1 MNKYPMSNPSA
12 DIFYD
17 PNAIFHAD
25 GPLDPLFM
33 LDAVQT
39 VMQAMP
45 LDTGEPEAAEQ
56 RHAHAALTALAATN
70 PREPIEVMLAVQ
82 AICAY
87 HAASACWRI
96 GMNLRHPRAD
106 STRHISAAATAARTF
121 DTMLRAIERRQAKPL
136 SVPVGRPAPRIWPKD
151 RFSEI
156 LDGLEARISRHDEG
170 PACDRPQ
177 LAPPMATWTPEDVA
191 FVEQFREKE
200 RIEEEN
206 AGLDI
211 ANTEGILPGGGM
223 ILPED
228 PTPQQAAYM
237 ERRLRLMYMREIAEN
252 RRLGTKT
259 KMKIRPIRTG
269 DLIP

>member
-1 MNKYPMSNPSA
+1 MSNPST

-17 PNAIFHAD
+17 PNAIFHED

-45 LDTGEPEAAEQ
+45 LETGEPEAATR
-56 RHAHAALTALAATN
+56 RHMHAAMVALAATN

-87 HAASACWRI
+87 NAAGACWRI
-96 GMNLRHPRAD
+96 GMNLRHPRGD

-136 SVPVGRPAPRIWPKD
+136 AIPVGRPAPRVWPED
-151 RFSEI
+151 RSAEI
-156 LDGLEARISRHDEG
+156 LGRLEARITRHDEG
-170 PACDRPQ
+170 PELEPA
-177 LAPPMATWTPEDVA
+177 LTMATWTPEEVEFVA
-191 FVEQFREKE
+191 AFKERE
-200 RIEEEN
+200 RIEKEN
-206 AGLDI
+206 EGLDI
-211 ANTEGILPGGGM
+211 ANTEGILPCGGM
-223 ILPED
+223 ILPDD
-228 PTPQQAAYM
+228 PTPNQAAYM
-237 ERRLRLMYMREIAEN
+237 ARRMKLMYMREIAEN
-252 RRLGTKT
+252 RRLGIKT
-259 KMKIRPIRTG
+259 KMKIRPIQTG